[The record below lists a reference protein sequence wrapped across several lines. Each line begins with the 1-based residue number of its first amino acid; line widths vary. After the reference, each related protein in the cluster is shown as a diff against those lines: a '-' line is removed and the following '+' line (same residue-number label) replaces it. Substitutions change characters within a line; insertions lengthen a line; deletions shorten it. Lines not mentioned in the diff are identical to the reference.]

1 MAINNFTETQSRII
15 RVKHST
21 NFTQIHNEFLR
32 NPNVSWKAKGL
43 LCTIMSL
50 PDEWTVKK
58 TTLNQFSSDGR
69 DATIRAFNELQKNGY
84 VIQMNKYSK
93 DERGRFTSIVY
104 LISDK
109 PITENQNTDNKEQIN
124 NEELN
129 NVLINNE
136 EINNSIVSTV
146 ANTISEELYNK
157 LINDIKLSKI

>member
-1 MAINNFTETQSRII
+1 MNKFVDTQSRII
-15 RVKHST
+15 RVKHTT

-43 LCTIMSL
+43 LCAIMSL
-50 PDEWTVKK
+50 PDEWVVKK
-58 TTLNQFSSDGR
+58 TTLSQFSSDGR

-84 VIQMNKYSK
+84 VIQLNKYSK
-93 DERGRFTSIVY
+93 DDKGRFTSIVY

-129 NVLINNE
+129 NVVVNNV
-136 EINNSIVSTV
+136 EINNSSTSTE
-146 ANTISEELYNK
+146 ATRPYIINNTISFDALKNY
-157 LINDIKLSKI
+157 INN